1 VAEKVIIVKYNP
13 DWEANFDK
21 KAKMIRSSMGNLA
34 LRIDHIGST
43 SINDLD
49 AKPIIDIQVSV
60 SSFKQKEAI
69 VEAMRN
75 IGYRH
80 KPDSE
85 EKSKLYFREMPGEER
100 THIHVR
106 LLGHFSQ
113 QFPLLFRDYM
123 RLHPEECKLYSD
135 LKYKLA
141 SRYADQRPLY
151 VAGKEKLIWEIMRR
165 ADRWAQQTGWSNG
178 KSDH

>member
-60 SSFKQKEAI
+60 SSFKQK
-69 VEAMRN
+69 
-75 IGYRH
+75 
-80 KPDSE
+80 
-85 EKSKLYFREMPGEER
+85 KL
-100 THIHVR
+100 
-106 LLGHFSQ
+106 L
-113 QFPLLFRDYM
+113 
-123 RLHPEECKLYSD
+123 
-135 LKYKLA
+135 
-141 SRYADQRPLY
+141 
-151 VAGKEKLIWEIMRR
+151 
-165 ADRWAQQTGWSNG
+165 
-178 KSDH
+178 